1 MVVPPVSAPVR
12 PLWQLVQLIGVVA
25 TVGLLAGLIWRPE
38 PSLGLLWNVAIPLVP
53 ASLLVSPLLW
63 RNACPLAT
71 LNQATNRFAN
81 GRRTGARFAVRAG
94 AVGIA
99 LLLVLVPAR
108 RVLFNT
114 DGPVLAATILLV
126 AIAALVAGALLD
138 MKAGF
143 CNAFCPVLPVER
155 LYGQSPLLRIGN
167 ARCAT
172 CTRCSSACIDLT
184 PDRSISQLLGRSRR
198 SSRWLTTPF
207 GAFAAAFP
215 GFVLAYFT
223 AVDAPLSA
231 AGSVYLRV
239 GLLCAA
245 SYVLVFAAVR
255 ALELPATRVLPSL
268 GAVAAGLYYWY
279 AGPTVAE
286 ALGGGEAAGGLL
298 RALALG
304 LVGVWWLRAQRG
316 NGPRR
321 AAAPARTPS
330 PDPGERRP
338 AERGRR
344 LPLL

>member
-1 MVVPPVSAPVR
+1 MVVKPVSAPARTV
-12 PLWQLVQLIGVVA
+12 WQLVQLVGVVA

-38 PSLGLLWNVAIPLVP
+38 PSLALLWNIAIPLVP
-53 ASLLVSPLLW
+53 ASLLLSPLLW

-71 LNQATNRFAN
+71 LNQAMNRFAR
-81 GRRTGARFAVRAG
+81 GRRAGARFAVQAG
-94 AVGIA
+94 VVGIA
-99 LLLVLVPAR
+99 LLAVLVPAR

-126 AIAALVAGALLD
+126 ALVALVAGALLD

-167 ARCAT
+167 ARCPT

-198 SSRWLTTPF
+198 SSRWLLTPF

-223 AVDAPLSA
+223 AVDSPLSV

-239 GLLCAA
+239 VLLCAA

-255 ALELPATRVLPSL
+255 ALELPAARVLPTL
-268 GAVAAGLYYWY
+268 GALAAGLYYWY

-286 ALGGGEAAGGLL
+286 ALGGGETASLLL

-304 LVGVWWLRAQRG
+304 LVGTWWLSARG
-316 NGPRR
+316 RSGPRR
-321 AAAPARTPS
+321 VAALGHTPAPDSGA
-330 PDPGERRP
+330 RRP
-338 AERGRR
+338 AEGGRR